1 MTNDNLIKII
11 TRIEKLEKAVFGS
24 SGEKNITASKGTTGR
39 DIDFSLNE
47 RAFVK
52 RYVVGKSG
60 PKRFTLLLAYLSK
73 GEVNKNVELGEI
85 KKHWNK
91 MAAKTLLGEFNMFYP
106 NDAKTRGWI
115 DSKEYGSYNLTN
127 EWKNVLWTQKIK

>member
-1 MTNDNLIKII
+1 MTPK
-11 TRIEKLEKAVFGS
+11 K
-24 SGEKNITASKGTTGR
+24 TTGR
-39 DIDFSLNE
+39 DVDFSLNE

-60 PKRFTLLLAYLSK
+60 PKRFTLLLAYLSR
-73 GEVNKNVELGEI
+73 GEINKNVELSEI

-91 MAAKTLLGEFNMFYP
+91 MTAKTLLSRFNMFYP
-106 NDAKTRGWI
+106 NEAKTRGWI

>member
-1 MTNDNLIKII
+1 MAKDDLTKII
-11 TRIEKLEKAVFGS
+11 VRIERLEKAVFGS
-24 SGEKNITASKGTTGR
+24 GTKKNIIIPKKTIGQ

-47 RAFVK
+47 RTFVK

-60 PKRFTLLLAYLSK
+60 PKRFTLLLAYLSRD
-73 GEVNKNVELGEI
+73 EVNKNIELSEI

-91 MAAKTLLGEFNMFYP
+91 MSAKTLLGKFNMFYP
-106 NDAKTRGWI
+106 NDAKTRGWV

-127 EWKNVLWTQKIK
+127 EWKNTLWTQKAK

>member
-1 MTNDNLIKII
+1 MTNDDLTKII
-11 TRIEKLEKAVFGS
+11 VRIEKLEKAVFGS
-24 SGEKNITASKGTTGR
+24 RVGKNIMTPKKITNS

-52 RYVVGKSG
+52 RYTIDKSG
-60 PKRFTLLLAYLSK
+60 PKRFTLLLAYFSK
-73 GEVNKNVELGEI
+73 GEVNKNIELSEI

-91 MAAKTLLGEFNMFYP
+91 MAAKTLLGKFNMFYP

-115 DSKEYGSYNLTN
+115 NSKEYGSYNLTN
-127 EWKNVLWTQKIK
+127 EWKNVL